1 MEAKPSTKPSK
12 SGSPGKLDRL
22 VEEYANVVGRFG
34 PDSPQALK
42 IRTENATNA
51 EFLKFAQSI
60 DRLKRAVE
68 GRVED
73 VKRRSTDE
81 DVSPEAPMGRET
93 RCPTCGSMVNPAL
106 LTKKDAERAPQPA
119 QTYGFPFGQDR
130 Q

>member
-1 MEAKPSTKPSK
+1 MATKPSTPK
-12 SGSPGKLDRL
+12 GPGDPRAKRM
-22 VEEYANVVGRFG
+22 VESSQR
-34 PDSPQALK
+34 DL
-42 IRTENATNA
+42 
-51 EFLKFAQSI
+51 
-60 DRLKRAVE
+60 
-68 GRVED
+68 VED
-73 VKRRSTDE
+73 VKRHSTDE